1 MRFLGNAPFPG
12 DTLET
17 QIAPVPLLPSRY
29 ELAPDSPTSA
39 PVGLQGD
46 ASPGAGGREPE
57 RVFVTGAGRPRRWW
71 HGARAGR
78 WCLRLR
84 AAPGVASSGGLVT
97 DRRGQFFLLRG
108 SARYTGQR
116 MAWRFRKSLKLGPI
130 RLNLSKSGVGYSIGG
145 RGFCV
150 GQDAKGRSY
159 TAASIPGTGLYS
171 REYSSQGNAVS
182 EDTALMPKEVHGN
195 VSGAAAKR
203 NSGVSLA
210 VWMLAAAFVA
220 GGLVTLL
227 LTALLSTPPAAPPV
241 TPPAAV
247 SAPITPPA
255 PVKPAKKRRRGPHRI
270 QR

>member
-1 MRFLGNAPFPG
+1 MKS
-12 DTLET
+12 
-17 QIAPVPLLPSRY
+17 ILP
-29 ELAPDSPTSA
+29 
-39 PVGLQGD
+39 
-46 ASPGAGGREPE
+46 
-57 RVFVTGAGRPRRWW
+57 
-71 HGARAGR
+71 
-78 WCLRLR
+78 
-84 AAPGVASSGGLVT
+84 
-97 DRRGQFFLLRG
+97 LLRG

-130 RLNLSKSGVGYSIGG
+130 RLNFSKSGVGYSIGG
-145 RGFCV
+145 RGFRV

-171 REYSSQGNAVS
+171 REYPSQGKAVS

-195 VSGAAAKR
+195 VSGSVARR

-210 VWMLAAAFVA
+210 VGMLAAAFVA

-227 LTALLSTPPAAPPV
+227 LMALLSTPPAAPPV

-255 PVKPAKKRRRGPHRI
+255 PVKPVKKRRRGHRSVEAAKRATASHVPNGATS
-270 QR
+270 QVLAAAPQQTPDAPLPAN